1 MRVTVFGAT
10 GAVGQHLVQALI
22 AKGDTVTA
30 FMARTFLHR
39 AYDEM
44 IQMSTANTTSDLDWT
59 IVRFMAPGTGQHE
72 AFDESGSSDT
82 TRSALPSLAPTSA
95 NSPPTRCT
103 TTPTSKPHPPSATSR
118 LNGREC
124 LMNQRSIGHGLD

>member
-10 GAVGQHLVQALI
+10 GAVGQHLVQALM

-82 TRSALPSLAPTSA
+82 TRSAFTITRADTGQFTADQVHNNTYLKAAPAIS
-95 NSPPTRCT
+95 N
-103 TTPTSKPHPPSATSR
+103 
-118 LNGREC
+118 
-124 LMNQRSIGHGLD
+124 